1 MAGNLQGGVV
11 SQPFF
16 VCPEGRVI
24 KRKIPQLT
32 AFYFI
37 ASPKGC
43 SLKDTDLIKEQFG
56 GGEGSGWLMIL

>member
-1 MAGNLQGGVV
+1 M

-56 GGEGSGWLMIL
+56 GGGSGWLMVL